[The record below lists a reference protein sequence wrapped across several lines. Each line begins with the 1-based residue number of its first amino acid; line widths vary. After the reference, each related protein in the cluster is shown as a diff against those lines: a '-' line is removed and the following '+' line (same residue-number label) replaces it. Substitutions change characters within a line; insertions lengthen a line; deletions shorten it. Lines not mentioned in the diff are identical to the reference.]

1 MSSEAAYSAMTVNIM
16 SDAKLHIFYKFT
28 AQKKGINCPKIQNE
42 TNLSDDMLPQ
52 RSPRAQRKRLR
63 KFCQVRIASFRLILK
78 ELIKEYGVIIIFII
92 IIISGSYLWLWNRHR
107 PVAMGTV
114 RNVQIILSCAMMV
127 SWIT

>member
-1 MSSEAAYSAMTVNIM
+1 MSTKKEAEKV
-16 SDAKLHIFYKFT
+16 
-28 AQKKGINCPKIQNE
+28 
-42 TNLSDDMLPQ
+42 LS
-52 RSPRAQRKRLR
+52 
-63 KFCQVRIASFRLILK
+63 QVRTANFSMILK
-78 ELIKEYGVIIIFII
+78 ELIKEYGIIIIFII

>member
-1 MSSEAAYSAMTVNIM
+1 MTTCFLTGPHEHKEEAEKV
-16 SDAKLHIFYKFT
+16 
-28 AQKKGINCPKIQNE
+28 
-42 TNLSDDMLPQ
+42 LS
-52 RSPRAQRKRLR
+52 
-63 KFCQVRIASFRLILK
+63 QVRTVSFRLILK

-107 PVAMGTV
+107 PVAMGTD